1 MPLIATLGY
10 KYVSDATDCL
20 DDLESC
26 GFDFDFASQP
36 GNADIDT
43 CKYVN
48 TGQRTIFSK
57 VRINCS
63 LTRII
68 NFGDWNRGESVP
80 TGVVPRL

>member
-43 CKYVN
+43 CKKRKYGSEN
-48 TGQRTIFSK
+48 
-57 VRINCS
+57 
-63 LTRII
+63 
-68 NFGDWNRGESVP
+68 NF
-80 TGVVPRL
+80 L